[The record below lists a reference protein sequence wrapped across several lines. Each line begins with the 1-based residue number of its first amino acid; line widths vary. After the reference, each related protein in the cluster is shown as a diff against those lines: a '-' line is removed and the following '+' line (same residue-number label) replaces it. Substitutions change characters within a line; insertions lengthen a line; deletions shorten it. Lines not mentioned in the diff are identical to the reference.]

1 MQTSPEALSTTLRL
15 IDVISVS
22 RSNGDCVV
30 LLLVHP
36 GPNLL
41 SRYLPLSRINALLL
55 AEPPLSGVSTPQA
68 DVFMDDVDDDGALRD
83 TENTD
88 TMDLATFLE

>member
-1 MQTSPEALSTTLRL
+1 MQTSNEALSTTPPL
-15 IDVISVS
+15 IDLVSIS

-30 LLLVHP
+30 LLLGHP

-41 SRYLPLSRINALLL
+41 GRYLPLSRINALLL
-55 AEPPLSGVSTPQA
+55 AEPPVSRLPSPQG
-68 DVFMDDVDDDGALRD
+68 DVFMNETVEGGSSHDV
-83 TENTD
+83 ENTD